1 METRDV
7 IVGGS
12 IILLMS
18 RLSEKT
24 AIVTGGGKGIG
35 QAIARRFAKEGAQVA
50 IWEQDEEAGK
60 NTAEEI
66 TRDGG
71 SAIEVA
77 CDVTNPDSI
86 ASALRQTSEHLS
98 VPAILVNN
106 AGIAHVGTATNTSEE
121 DFDRI
126 MKVNA
131 KGAFLCLQ
139 AVLPVMA
146 ENGGGAVLN
155 LASIASRLGI
165 AERFAY
171 SASKGAILAMTLS
184 VAKDFIAQ
192 GIRCN
197 CVCPGRVHTPFVD
210 GFLQKYYPEGEEREL
225 KFKELSEYQPI
236 GRMGEPEEIANLA
249 AFLCSEEASFITGG
263 AYDVDGGTM
272 NLR

>member
-1 METRDV
+1 
-7 IVGGS
+7 
-12 IILLMS
+12 MS

-35 QAIARRFAKEGAQVA
+35 QAIARRFAKEGARVA

-60 NTAEEI
+60 NTAEAI
-66 TRDGG
+66 TMDGG

-86 ASALRQTSEHLS
+86 ASALRQTTEQLS
-98 VPAILVNN
+98 FPAILVNN
-106 AGIAHVGTATNTSEE
+106 AGIAHVGTATNTNEE

-184 VAKDFIAQ
+184 VAKDFIEQ

-236 GRMGEPEEIANLA
+236 GRMGEPKEIANLA